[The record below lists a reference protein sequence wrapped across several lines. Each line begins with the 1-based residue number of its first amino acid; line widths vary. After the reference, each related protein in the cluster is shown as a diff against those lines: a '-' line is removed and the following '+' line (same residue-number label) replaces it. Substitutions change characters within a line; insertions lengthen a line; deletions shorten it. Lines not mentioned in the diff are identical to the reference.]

1 MDAFPVNTEPEVTVG
16 KAVRLFEHGG
26 ITRQNGPQHDVSTD
40 GRRFVVTDSVK
51 EEKRQ
56 APSA

>member
-1 MDAFPVNTEPEVTVG
+1 MDAVPVNTEPEVTVG

-26 ITRQNGPQHDVSTD
+26 ITRQNGPQHDLSAD

-56 APSA
+56 VPSA

>member
-1 MDAFPVNTEPEVTVG
+1 MDAVPVNTEPEVTVG

-26 ITRQNGPQHDVSTD
+26 ITRQNGPQHDLSAD

-51 EEKRQ
+51 KEKRQ